1 VVLYIFLGYLD
12 CKMLKPRTS
21 DTIEDIVALGNH
33 ESLARTQFKGRIN
46 LREYPDLPKFHADDT
61 YKVKRFN
68 IPNEKDVIDYTA
80 SLGEICNEAR
90 HTGRHERLFS
100 GLYEALRNAHQHGNQ
115 KDSEKAIEIAYR
127 PITDGFEVVVSDE
140 GGKLDASF
148 IPFILMHRQGML
160 RPLSFY
166 DFAPDTQ
173 RLEENT
179 GNGTFVIHM
188 SADEVNYFINYAGG
202 LSVQMIVKISEK

>member
-1 VVLYIFLGYLD
+1 
-12 CKMLKPRTS
+12 MLKSRTS
-21 DTIEDIVALGNH
+21 DTIEDIVAIGNH
-33 ESLARTQFKGRIN
+33 RSLARTPFKGRIN
-46 LREYPDLPKFHADDT
+46 LKDFQDLPRFHADDT
-61 YKVKRFN
+61 YKVRRFN
-68 IPNEKDVIDYTA
+68 IPSEKDVIDYTA

-90 HTGRHERLFS
+90 HTGKHERLFS

-115 KDSEKAIEIAYR
+115 RNPEKAIEIAYR
-127 PITDGFEVVVSDE
+127 PVTCGFEVVVSDE
-140 GGKLDASF
+140 GGEIDAAF

-166 DFAPDTQ
+166 SFAPSSQ

-188 SADEVNYFINYAGG
+188 SADEVNYFANYTGG
-202 LSVQMIVKISEK
+202 LSVQMLIKTPEKRG